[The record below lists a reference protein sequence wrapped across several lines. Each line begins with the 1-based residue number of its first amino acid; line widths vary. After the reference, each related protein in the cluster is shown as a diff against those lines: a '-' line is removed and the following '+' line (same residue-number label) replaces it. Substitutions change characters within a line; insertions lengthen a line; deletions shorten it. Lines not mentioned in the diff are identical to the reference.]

1 MNLEEEGYEIILK
14 NVTYKYP
21 GSDKPALKNIDLK
34 VRKGEILLITGPTG
48 AGKTTLCNLIN
59 GLIPHFYG
67 GSLEGDI
74 IVHGINTKNSYVGYL
89 STIVGL
95 LFQDPSSQLVTASV
109 EDEIAFGLENLG
121 LKIDEINE
129 RIDWALDFVGLKEYK
144 QHPPYA
150 LSGGQQQACAL
161 ASILAM
167 KPLIY
172 VLDEPTSNLDPIGSL
187 NVFKLLRKI
196 SLEERKTIL
205 IVEHKLE
212 ELIDLVDRVIVMNE
226 GKIIM
231 EGNPRE
237 ILGEEAEFLNKIG
250 LEAPQIA
257 LFAHEAKKL
266 GINLPS
272 IPLTIDEG
280 YECFSNIFENIKG
293 KINIPQEKIH
303 QFEKVGKEAI
313 IQVKDVWF
321 QYPSGTIALK
331 GVTTNFYKGEFVAII
346 GQNGSGK
353 TTLAK
358 NINGLLRPTKG
369 EVIVYNMNT
378 KMVPIH
384 KIISYVGYVFQNP
397 DHQLFSRRVYDEIAF
412 GPKNI
417 GLSKEEIDKRVIEV
431 SKMLNIENLLEEKPY
446 ELSKGHR
453 QRIAIASILSMM
465 PEVLI
470 IDEPTTGQD
479 PRGKR
484 EVMNIFKKL
493 HSLGKTIIVITHD
506 MNIVAEYAQR
516 CIVMNEGEILID
528 GSTKEVFMREDILK
542 KAHLKPPI
550 ITQLFKKLSS
560 NYNIKPDVLT
570 VEEAINVLKSIFKV
584 E

>member
-1 MNLEEEGYEIILK
+1 MSSEEYEIILK

-34 VRKGEILLITGPTG
+34 IRKGEIILITGPTG
-48 AGKTTLCNLIN
+48 AGKTTLCSLIN

-67 GSLEGDI
+67 GSLEGDV
-74 IVHGINTKNSYVGYL
+74 IVHGINTRNSYIGYL

-121 LKIDEINE
+121 LTIDEIDN
-129 RIDWALDFVGLKEYK
+129 RINWALDFIGLKEYK
-144 QHPPYA
+144 QQPPYA

-187 NVFKLLRKI
+187 NVFKLLKKI

-237 ILGEEAEFLNKIG
+237 ILGGEAEFLNSIG

-257 LFAHEAKKL
+257 LFAHEVKKL
-266 GINLPS
+266 GINLQN

-280 YECFSNIFENIKG
+280 YECFSKIFANIGEKVT
-293 KINIPQEKIH
+293 IPQENH
-303 QFEKVGKEAI
+303 QLEKTEKELI
-313 IQVKDVWF
+313 IQIKDVWF
-321 QYPSGTIALK
+321 QYPNGCMALK

-369 EVIVYNMNT
+369 EVIVFNMNT

-384 KIISYVGYVFQNP
+384 KIINYVGYVFQNP

-431 SKMLNIENLLEEKPY
+431 SKMLDINNLLEEKPY

-479 PRGKR
+479 PRGRR

-528 GSTKEVFMREDILK
+528 GTSREVFMREDILE
-542 KAHLKPPI
+542 KAHLKTPI
-550 ITQLFKKLSS
+550 ITQLFKKLSIE
-560 NYNIKPDVLT
+560 YNIKPDVLT
-570 VEEAINVLKSIFKV
+570 VEEAINFLKNILEVK
-584 E
+584 

>member
-1 MNLEEEGYEIILK
+1 MNSEEYEIILK

-48 AGKTTLCNLIN
+48 AGKTTLCSLIN

-67 GSLEGDI
+67 GMLEGDV
-74 IVHGINTKNSYVGYL
+74 IVHEINTKDSYIGYL

-121 LKIDEINE
+121 LTIDEINE
-129 RIDWALDFVGLKEYK
+129 RIDWALDFIGLKEYK
-144 QHPPYA
+144 QQPPYA

-167 KPLIY
+167 RPLIY

-196 SLEERKTIL
+196 SLEEKKTIL

-231 EGNPRE
+231 EGSPRE
-237 ILGEEAEFLNKIG
+237 ILGGGAEFLNSIG

-266 GINLPS
+266 GIKLSS

-280 YECFSNIFENIKG
+280 YEYFSKILKNIKE
-293 KINIPQEKIH
+293 KITIPQEEIH
-303 QFEKVGKEAI
+303 QFEKIEKEAI

-358 NINGLLRPTKG
+358 NINGLLRPTK
-369 EVIVYNMNT
+369 
-378 KMVPIH
+378 
-384 KIISYVGYVFQNP
+384 
-397 DHQLFSRRVYDEIAF
+397 
-412 GPKNI
+412 
-417 GLSKEEIDKRVIEV
+417 
-431 SKMLNIENLLEEKPY
+431 
-446 ELSKGHR
+446 
-453 QRIAIASILSMM
+453 
-465 PEVLI
+465 
-470 IDEPTTGQD
+470 
-479 PRGKR
+479 
-484 EVMNIFKKL
+484 
-493 HSLGKTIIVITHD
+493 
-506 MNIVAEYAQR
+506 
-516 CIVMNEGEILID
+516 
-528 GSTKEVFMREDILK
+528 
-542 KAHLKPPI
+542 
-550 ITQLFKKLSS
+550 
-560 NYNIKPDVLT
+560 
-570 VEEAINVLKSIFKV
+570 
-584 E
+584 

>member
-1 MNLEEEGYEIILK
+1 MKSEEYEIILK

-21 GSDKPALKNIDLK
+21 GSDKPALKNVNLK
-34 VRKGEILLITGPTG
+34 VRKGEIILITGPTG
-48 AGKTTLCNLIN
+48 AGKTTLCSLIN

-67 GSLEGDI
+67 GSLEGDV
-74 IVHGINTKNSYVGYL
+74 IVHGINTRNSHIGYL

-121 LKIDEINE
+121 LTIDEIDN
-129 RIDWALDFVGLKEYK
+129 RINWALDFIGLSEYK
-144 QHPPYA
+144 SHPPYA

-187 NVFKLLRKI
+187 NVFRLLRKI
-196 SLEERKTIL
+196 SLEEEKTII

-226 GKIIM
+226 GEKIM

-237 ILGEEAEFLNKIG
+237 ILGGEAEFLNSIG
-250 LEAPQIA
+250 LEAPQVA
-257 LFAHEAKKL
+257 LFAHEIKKL

-280 YECFSNIFENIKG
+280 YEYFSKIMANIKE
-293 KINIPQEKIH
+293 KITIPQEKPYQYDEI
-303 QFEKVGKEAI
+303 KKEPI

-321 QYPSGTIALK
+321 QYPSGNIALK

-369 EVIVYNMNT
+369 EVIVFNMNT

-384 KIISYVGYVFQNP
+384 KIINYVGYVFQNP
-397 DHQLFSRRVYDEIAF
+397 DNQLFSRKVYDEIAF

-417 GLSKEEIDKRVIEV
+417 GLSKDEINKRVIEV
-431 SKMLNIENLLEEKPY
+431 SKMLDIDNLLEERPY

-453 QRIAIASILSMM
+453 QRVAIASILSIM

-479 PRGKR
+479 PRGRR

-506 MNIVAEYAQR
+506 MNIVAEYAKR
-516 CIVMNEGEILID
+516 CIVMNNGEILID
-528 GSTKEVFMREDILK
+528 GTPKEVFLREDILE
-542 KAHLKPPI
+542 KAHLKPPT

-560 NYNIKPDVLT
+560 KYNIKPDVLT
-570 VEEAINVLKSIFKV
+570 VEEAIFFLKSILKV

>member
-1 MNLEEEGYEIILK
+1 MSSEEYEIIIN

-21 GSDKPALKNIDLK
+21 GSDKPALRNINLK

-59 GLIPHFYG
+59 GLVPHFYG
-67 GSLEGDI
+67 GSLEGDV
-74 IVHGINTKNSYVGYL
+74 IVHGINTRNSYIGYL

-121 LKIDEINE
+121 LNIDEINE
-129 RIDWALDFVGLKEYK
+129 RIDWVLDFIGLSEYK
-144 QHPPYA
+144 QQPPYA

-187 NVFKLLRKI
+187 SVFKLLRKI
-196 SLEERKTIL
+196 SLEEKKTII

-226 GKIIM
+226 GKILM

-237 ILGEEAEFLNKIG
+237 ILGGEAEFLNSIG
-250 LEAPQIA
+250 LEAPQVA
-257 LFAHEAKKL
+257 LFAHEVKKL
-266 GINLPS
+266 GINLSS

-280 YECFSNIFENIKG
+280 YEKFSEIFKNIKREAS
-293 KINIPQEKIH
+293 IQ
-303 QFEKVGKEAI
+303 KEAFYQKDNIEKEVI

-321 QYPSGTIALK
+321 QYPSGSMALK
-331 GVTTNFYKGEFVAII
+331 GVTTNFYRGDFVAII

-369 EVIVYNMNT
+369 DVIVFNMNT

-384 KIISYVGYVFQNP
+384 EIISHVGYVFQNP
-397 DHQLFSRRVYDEIAF
+397 DNQLFSRRVYDEIAF

-417 GLSKEEIDKRVIEV
+417 GLSKDEINKRVIEV
-431 SKMLNIENLLEEKPY
+431 SKMLDINNLLEEKPY

-453 QRIAIASILSMM
+453 QRVAIASILSMM

-479 PRGKR
+479 PRGRR

-493 HSLGKTIIVITHD
+493 HSLVKTIIVITHD

-516 CIVMNEGEILID
+516 CIVMSNGEILID
-528 GSTKEVFMREDILK
+528 GTPKEVFLREDILE
-542 KAHLKPPI
+542 KAHLKPPT

-560 NYNIKPDVLT
+560 KYNIKPDVLT
-570 VEEAINVLKSIFKV
+570 VEEAISFLRNILEVG
-584 E
+584 